1 MLSATT
7 HFPAEP
13 TAAVPA
19 MIAER
24 LDSGTIVFGLKGTL
38 AQAID
43 RLCARSPIPD
53 LALQF
58 CSKKSE
64 TNERYSYL
72 GDGIAVPHV
81 RIDRLPA
88 PELILGLSPE
98 GLSFNQHKV
107 HIVLLLATPTEQP
120 PQHLQLLQRVS
131 SLLPAIRDEILVQ
144 RDVAGVLRAI
154 TRAEQQSALPTY
166 LNLTQEQI
174 AFELQT
180 DIASGLASGEAEARL
195 SRYGHNLLQ
204 RSRRDPWHHKLLRN
218 LFSFFA
224 ILLWIAALLCFV
236 PGVDLPQLG
245 IAILAVVV
253 INGLFAFLQEYKS
266 DRALEMLQQLIS
278 QRCQLIRDGHLQ
290 EVDASLIVPG
300 DVIVVEEGDLVPADA
315 RLVEAFEVEV
325 DNSSLTGESH
335 PARRYKSDQPVLI
348 SGKFLWLELPNVIFA
363 GTSLLRGRGRAVVF
377 GTGMNSEIGKIAN
390 LTEKIQPEQSPLQK
404 QLRGTVYAIA
414 ALAGG
419 LGLTFLFLG
428 WLVGGLTFLE
438 AFVFCIGLFVA
449 NVPEGLLP
457 TVTLSLAMGVQRM
470 AKRHALVKD
479 LPSVETLGCTTV
491 ICCDKTGTLTQNLM
505 MAGEIAIDGKTVQ
518 VSGIGYH
525 PQGEFSVEGKKLS
538 LEAISH
544 WATLR
549 RLLDCA
555 YICNN
560 ARVDKNGIDYR
571 VIGDPTEGA
580 LVCLAEK
587 AGLRGV
593 HQRLHLNPFESIR
606 KRMSVVV
613 KPHYQADPM
622 IYVKGAPLETLERCD
637 RFCFNGEMRELTA
650 TDRGRILEENDAMAK
665 RGLRVLAFA
674 YRDGA
679 ELSGA
684 PYATTE
690 VESQLIYLGLVALS
704 DPVRPE
710 VPAAIHACHTAG
722 IRVIMIT
729 GDYALTAASIAERIG
744 IGHGEPLQTF
754 TGSEISEMDD
764 ARLRGI
770 LAQGE
775 TIFARVAPEHKLR
788 IVSLLKQMGEIVAV
802 TGDGVNDAPALKKAD
817 IGIAMGVR
825 GNDVAKEASHMI
837 LTDDNFSSIVAA
849 IEEGRAIF
857 DNIKRF
863 AAYVLNSNPQEMY
876 PYIFWVLFPGTPL
889 AMTVMGVLA
898 VDVGTDLIPAMGLG
912 IEPPE
917 RGIMERPPRR
927 RDEKILS
934 LDFILRSYFVQG
946 SVLALSCY
954 ATYYYMGWVLG
965 VWQPGE
971 SLASMPSSP
980 SDLKF
985 SAASLDYLQTL
996 TAYFFP
1002 TVTTQIA
1009 NALCKRSWQT
1019 SLFSRTFLDPHHRSE
1034 ALQAIA
1040 GWRPPRYATPVH
1052 LRYHARGSAEFTT
1065 LKAFFALS
1073 AELVLLP
1080 LRSIWMLL
1088 SQALARIERP
1098 VIAPLTRWL
1107 AGFLDRHY
1115 VIFNLISNPLIDL
1128 GILFELVLCYVF
1140 FYTPLAEIY
1149 YFAPIPWHVYLFAF
1163 HGTVL
1168 LFIFEETKKYYRR
1181 KGYRLD
1187 FLG

>member
-1 MLSATT
+1 
-7 HFPAEP
+7 
-13 TAAVPA
+13 

-24 LDSGTIVFGLKGTL
+24 LDSENIVFGLEGNFL
-38 AQAID
+38 EVID
-43 RLCARSPIPD
+43 RLCAHSSRPD
-53 LALQF
+53 LAERFHAQKPNRDLD
-58 CSKKSE
+58 
-64 TNERYSYL
+64 RYSYL
-72 GDGIAVPHV
+72 GNGIAVPHL
-81 RIDRLPA
+81 RIDQLA
-88 PELILGLSPE
+88 EPELILGLSPG

-107 HIVLLLATPTEQP
+107 HIVLLLATPAEQP
-120 PQHLQLLQRVS
+120 AQHLQLLQRVGT
-131 SLLPAIRDEILVQ
+131 LLPAIRAELLAQ
-144 RDVAGVLRAI
+144 RDARRVIQVIA
-154 TRAEQQSALPTY
+154 RAEQQSALPTY

-180 DIASGLASGEAEARL
+180 DVTAGLALAEARARL
-195 SRYGHNLLQ
+195 GRYGHNLLQ
-204 RSRRDPWHHKLLRN
+204 RSRREPWHIKLLRN

-245 IAILAVVV
+245 IAILTVVL

-278 QRCQLIRDGHLQ
+278 QRCQVVRDGKAQ
-290 EVDASLIVPG
+290 EIDAGQIVPG

-325 DNSSLTGESH
+325 DNSSLTGESN
-335 PARRYKSDQPVLI
+335 PARRYKSDQPILI
-348 SGKFLWLELPNVIFA
+348 KGKFLWLELPNVIFA
-363 GTSLLRGRGRAVVF
+363 GTSLLRGRARAVVF
-377 GTGMNSEIGKIAN
+377 GTGMYSEIGKIAN
-390 LTEKIQPEQSPLQK
+390 LTQGIKPELSPLQK
-404 QLRGTVYAIA
+404 QLSGTVYAIA
-414 ALAGG
+414 ALAGSLG
-419 LGLTFLFLG
+419 LGFLLLG
-428 WLVGGLTFLE
+428 WLVAGLTFLE

-470 AKRHALVKD
+470 AKRHALVKN

-505 MAGEIAIDGKTVQ
+505 MATEIAVDGKSVL
-518 VSGIGYH
+518 VSGVGYR
-525 PQGEFSVEGKKLS
+525 PQGEFSVAEKKLS
-538 LEAISH
+538 LDAISH
-544 WATLR
+544 WTTLR
-549 RLLDCA
+549 RLLECA

-560 ARVDKNGIDYR
+560 ARLDKSGADYR
-571 VIGDPTEGA
+571 IIGDPTEGA
-580 LVCLAEK
+580 LVCLSEK

-613 KPHYQADPM
+613 KAHDQRQPM
-622 IYVKGAPLETLERCD
+622 IYVKGAPLETLEQCD
-637 RFCFNGEMRELTA
+637 RFCSEGEVLPLTA
-650 TDRGRILEENDAMAK
+650 ADRRRILDENDAMAE

-679 ELSGA
+679 ELRGA
-684 PYATTE
+684 PYATTD
-690 VESQLIYLGLVALS
+690 VETRLVYLGLVALS

-729 GDYALTAASIAERIG
+729 GDYALTAASIAGQIG
-744 IGHGEPLQTF
+744 IGQGAPLKTF
-754 TGSEISEMDD
+754 SGAEVSGMDD
-764 ARLRGI
+764 ARLRDI
-770 LAQGE
+770 LAPGE
-775 TIFARVAPEHKLR
+775 TIFARAAPEHKLR
-788 IVSLLKQMGEIVAV
+788 IVALLKEMGEIVAV

-825 GNDVAKEASHMI
+825 GNDVAKEAAHMI

-876 PYIFWVLFPGTPL
+876 PYILWILFPGMPL

-917 RGIMERPPRR
+917 EGIMDRPPRQ
-927 RDEKILS
+927 RDERLLS

-946 SVLALSCY
+946 TLLALSCY

-965 VWQPGE
+965 TWRPGE
-971 SLASMPSSP
+971 NFTSMPPSP
-980 SDLKF
+980 AGLKLDR
-985 SAASLDYLQTL
+985 ASEAYLQTL

-1009 NALCKRSWQT
+1009 NVMCKRSWKS
-1019 SLFSRTFLDPHHRSE
+1019 SLFSRGFLNAARRAE
-1034 ALQAIA
+1034 MLRTIA
-1040 GWRPPRYATPVH
+1040 DWRPPRAAAPARIDRRLQRSPDATT
-1052 LRYHARGSAEFTT
+1052 ARLYGSLIVA
-1065 LKAFFALS
+1065 S
-1073 AELVLLP
+1073 LVLP
-1080 LRSIWMLL
+1080 VSTVWRLL
-1088 SQALARIERP
+1088 CRLATRVERP
-1098 VIAPLTRWL
+1098 VIAPLASWSSR
-1107 AGFLDRHY
+1107 FLDRHY
-1115 VIFNLISNPLIDL
+1115 VILNLVSNPLINL
-1128 GILFELVLCYVF
+1128 GVLLELSLCYVF
-1140 FYTPLAEIY
+1140 FYTPLSAIY
-1149 YFAPIPWHVYLFAF
+1149 YFAPVPWHVYLFAF
-1163 HGTVL
+1163 HGTIL
-1168 LFIFEETKKYYRR
+1168 LFTFEEVKKCYRR
-1181 KGYRLD
+1181 KGYKLE